1 MSRIKDKFET
11 DIDRKNKK
19 KSPLSTVLLE
29 EIFLCTQDEEIE
41 IIMIE

>member
-19 KSPLSTVLLE
+19 NLLSVESYWRRFFYVLKMG
-29 EIFLCTQDEEIE
+29 EIE
-41 IIMIE
+41 TIMIE

>member
-19 KSPLSTVLLE
+19 NLLSVESYWRRFFYALKTG
-29 EIFLCTQDEEIE
+29 EIE
-41 IIMIE
+41 TIMIE